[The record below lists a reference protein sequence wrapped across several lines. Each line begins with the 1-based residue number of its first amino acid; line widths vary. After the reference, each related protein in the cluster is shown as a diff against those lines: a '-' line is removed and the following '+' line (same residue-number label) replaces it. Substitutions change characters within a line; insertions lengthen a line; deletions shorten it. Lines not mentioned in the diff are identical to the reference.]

1 MEVIHLDFFFSFLEI
16 SARVVDQVKLNVTIP
31 SSLAAGEYENN
42 PGYFVTTATVDIPS
56 ENLREDDGKVLHISF
71 QGGKVYSFIP

>member
-1 MEVIHLDFFFSFLEI
+1 MWIFSFFSLEM